1 MSPVLI
7 HVADSAILFAVGPA
21 ITRAAIPDRC
31 ADLAALLRQH
41 EREYVREDER
51 EHERGPEDEYGRRT
65 RVVICDVSGVTQADV
80 VTVEALARLRLTA
93 RRQGWSL
100 LVGGA
105 GPDLRALLH
114 LLGMAEVIPEADR
127 LTEERGTSP
136 RPRP

>member
-1 MSPVLI
+1 M
-7 HVADSAILFAVGPA
+7 ADSAILFALGPA
-21 ITRAAIPDRC
+21 ITRAAIVDRC

-41 EREYVREDER
+41 ERGQMP
-51 EHERGPEDEYGRRT
+51 EHERRT
-65 RVVICDVSGVTQADV
+65 SVVVCDVSEVSQPDM

-93 RRQGWSL
+93 RRHGWTL

-114 LLGMAEVIPEADR
+114 LLGMTEVIPEADR